1 MADAFTTRKSG
12 VVMKKYILPVLIS
25 IISLETSVYAQVTDT
40 DYDVAP
46 PTHADRI
53 NFFRDPLVD

>member
-1 MADAFTTRKSG
+1 
-12 VVMKKYILPVLIS
+12 MKKYILPVLIS
-25 IISLETSVYAQVTDT
+25 IISLETSVHAQVTDT

-46 PTHADRI
+46 PAHADRI